1 MQKSFLFDIANIFV
15 DNLFSAKTSAFI
27 VVVSAVFAA
36 VVVGSVAVVVVVVVV
51 DVAAAVMFHVLLK
64 NRKSFFPDPK
74 QTFAEFSRK
83 KTEYPQ
89 KRKP

>member
-36 VVVGSVAVVVVVVVV
+36 VVVGSVAVVVDVVVVVVVV
-51 DVAAAVMFHVLLK
+51 DTVAIEHLWKSLGMK
-64 NRKSFFPDPK
+64 N
-74 QTFAEFSRK
+74 
-83 KTEYPQ
+83 
-89 KRKP
+89 